1 MAMTTLLGRSRALGI
16 AALVLAPASLLVLL
30 LGLLLVPL
38 SAVKGQATSP
48 PQVQPRLAGPES
60 APPGGT
66 DRQITIDVQ
75 VMDKSGAPIRGLQ
88 QENFTVLDEKQPQ
101 KLVSFHSV
109 SDAGDRSLDSPVEIV
124 LVVDT
129 VNTPVRAVTY
139 ERDEVKKFLLQNGG
153 KLVWPVSLAFFAETG
168 IQMQNGPSRDG
179 NALAALFD
187 RQETGLRSANL
198 TNGGRWSALQR
209 LDVSIKALD
218 QIVKYEKTRP
228 GRKLVIWFSRGW
240 PIFEWGA
247 VHTMKDDQQ
256 IFDSITTESTNLR
269 QARITLY
276 SVDPVGLRN
285 AGSMRNS
292 YYEGFLKGVS
302 SASRAQPG
310 NMGLQV
316 IATQSG
322 GRVFTSATDLKDAIA
337 SCIAD
342 ASAYYV
348 LTFAAARADQA
359 NEYHSLQVTVDK
371 PGMTARTRTGYY
383 ARP

>member
-1 MAMTTLLGRSRALGI
+1 MAMTILFGRSCAPRI
-16 AALVLAPASLLVLL
+16 AALVLAPVSLLVLL

-38 SAVKGQATSP
+38 SAVKGQTTSL
-48 PQVQPRLAGPES
+48 PQVQPRLDGPEN
-60 APPGGT
+60 APTGGP
-66 DRQITIDVQ
+66 DRQITIDVE
-75 VMDKSGAPIRGLQ
+75 VMDKSGVHIRGLP
-88 QENFTVLDEKQPQ
+88 QESFTVLDEKQPQ
-101 KLVSFHSV
+101 KLIYFHSV
-109 SDAGDRSLDSPVEIV
+109 HDAGDPSLDPPVEIV

-139 ERDEVKKFLLQNGG
+139 ERDEVRKFLLQNDG

-198 TNGGRWSALQR
+198 TNGGHWSALQR

-218 QIVKYEKTRP
+218 QIVRYEKTRP

-247 VHTMKDDQQ
+247 VHTVKDEQQ
-256 IFDSITTESTNLR
+256 IFDSITTESTTLR

-276 SVDPVGLRN
+276 SIDPVGLRS
-285 AGSMRNS
+285 AGSIQNS

-302 SASRAQPG
+302 SVSRAQPG

-316 IATQSG
+316 IATQIG

-348 LTFAAARADQA
+348 LTFAAARADRA

-383 ARP
+383 AQP

>member
-1 MAMTTLLGRSRALGI
+1 M
-16 AALVLAPASLLVLL
+16 VLFLAW
-30 LGLLLVPL
+30 LLVPL
-38 SAVKGQATSP
+38 PDVEAQTTPS

-66 DRQITIDVQ
+66 DREITIDVQ
-75 VMDKSGAPIRGLQ
+75 VTDKSGAPVRGLQ
-88 QENFTVLDEKQPQ
+88 QENFTVLDDKQPQ
-101 KLVSFHSV
+101 RLVDFHSV
-109 SDAGDRSLDSPVEIV
+109 FHFVDDAMDVNSNPPVEIV
-124 LVVDT
+124 MVVDT

-139 ERDEVKKFLLQNGG
+139 ERHEVKKFLVQNGG

-240 PIFEWGA
+240 PIFEWRGS
-247 VHTMKDDQQ
+247 HTMKDEQQ
-256 IFDSITTESTNLR
+256 IFDSITAESTNLR

-285 AGSMRNS
+285 AGSMQNS

-302 SASRAQPG
+302 SASRVQPG

-322 GRVFTSATDLKDAIA
+322 GRVFTSATDLGDAIA

-342 ASAYYV
+342 ASAYYT
-348 LTFAAARADQA
+348 LTFAAARADHA

-371 PGMTARTRTGYY
+371 PGLTTRTRTGYY
-383 ARP
+383 AQP

>member
-1 MAMTTLLGRSRALGI
+1 MVIAALVGRSRAPRI
-16 AALVLAPASLLVLL
+16 AALLLAPASLLVQLL
-30 LGLLLVPL
+30 ALLPVPL
-38 SAVKGQATSP
+38 SDVEGQTTSS

-66 DRQITIDVQ
+66 DREITIDVQ
-75 VMDKSGAPIRGLQ
+75 VMDKSGTPVRGLQ
-88 QENFTVLDEKQPQ
+88 QENFTVLDDKQPQ
-101 KLVSFHSV
+101 KLVYFHSV
-109 SDAGDRSLDSPVEIV
+109 NDAGDRSSNPPVEIV

-153 KLVWPVSLAFFAETG
+153 KLVWPVSLSFFAETG
-168 IQMQNGPSRDG
+168 LQMQNGPSRDG

-209 LDVSIKALD
+209 FDVSIKALD
-218 QIVKYEKTRP
+218 QIVRYEETRP
-228 GRKLVIWFSRGW
+228 GRKLMIWFSRGW
-240 PIFEWGA
+240 PIFEWGS
-247 VHTMKDDQQ
+247 VHTMKDEQQ
-256 IFDSITTESTNLR
+256 MFDSITTESTNLR
-269 QARITLY
+269 QGRITLH

-322 GRVFTSATDLKDAIA
+322 GRVFTSATDLKDAIE
-337 SCIAD
+337 SCLAD
-342 ASAYYV
+342 AGAYYV

-371 PGMTARTRTGYY
+371 PEMTARTRTGYY
-383 ARP
+383 AQP

>member
-1 MAMTTLLGRSRALGI
+1 M
-16 AALVLAPASLLVLL
+16 LL
-30 LGLLLVPL
+30 LSL
-38 SAVKGQATSP
+38 SDVKGQTASP
-48 PQVQPRLAGPES
+48 PRDQPALAVPES
-60 APPGGT
+60 ATPGRT
-66 DRQITIDVQ
+66 DREITIDVQ
-75 VMDKSGAPIRGLQ
+75 VTDKSGTPIRNLQ
-88 QENFTVLDEKQPQ
+88 QEEFTVLDDKQPQ
-101 KLVSFHSV
+101 KVVFFQCVNDAANRS
-109 SDAGDRSLDSPVEIV
+109 SDPPVEIV
-124 LVVDT
+124 LLVDT

-153 KLVWPVSLAFFAETG
+153 RLVWPVSLAFFAETG

-179 NALAALFD
+179 NALAALLD

-218 QIVKYEKTRP
+218 QIVKYEKARP

-247 VHTMKDDQQ
+247 VHSMKDEHQV
-256 IFDSITTESTNLR
+256 FDSITTESTNLR

-285 AGSMRNS
+285 AGSIQNS

-302 SASRAQPG
+302 AASRAQPG
-310 NMGLQV
+310 NLGLQV

-322 GRVFTSATDLKDAIA
+322 GRVFTAATDLKDAIE
-337 SCIAD
+337 SCLAD
-342 ASAYYV
+342 ARAYYV

-359 NEYHSLQVTVDK
+359 NEYHSLQVTLDK
-371 PGMTARTRTGYY
+371 PGLIARTRAAYY
-383 ARP
+383 AQP